1 MATVGALEDTIVA
14 LATPLSEGALGIVRL
29 SGSRAVAIADSVFLA
44 KNKKPLVSLRSYRL
58 RYGWIVRDKER
69 PGACG
74 AESVLRQGVVD
85 EAIVSLMRAP
95 HSYTREDVVE
105 ISSHGG
111 PRVLHIILGLALE
124 KGARLA
130 LPGEFT
136 KRAFLNGRID
146 LAQAE
151 AVMDIIRAKG
161 DLALEAGLRQ
171 LSGDISR
178 CVGEFRKALLDILAD
193 MEASVDFPEDVSC
206 DIPSG
211 ERLSPDGIQGRRG
224 DPKDKARGLPKDV
237 WPQRLSAIA
246 QRLREASER
255 GLRGRLIREGL
266 RVVIFGRP
274 NVGKSSLLNA
284 LLRHDRAIVTPL
296 AGTTRDTLEECV
308 NIRGLAVCLVDTAG
322 WPTDAAAG
330 AARDAIESEAL
341 KRTQE
346 AIETSDLVLFVLD
359 ASEGI
364 LDEDKILAER
374 ISGKK
379 KICVINKTDAGRRIA
394 QGEAQRLWGVPAV
407 AVSAQTGEN
416 IPALEEA
423 VFSSAPDI
431 SFSWGEGAVV
441 ANMRHIEIF
450 GWAAAALDAAVGSLK
465 AALPPEFAAL
475 DVKKALDA
483 LGEITGETF
492 SEGLLDAI
500 FSKFCI
506 GK

>member
-1 MATVGALEDTIVA
+1 MAEVGALEDTIAA
-14 LATPLSEGALGIVRL
+14 LSTPLSEGAIGIVRL
-29 SGSRAVAIADSVFLA
+29 SGSRAVAIANSVFLA
-44 KNKKPLVSLRSYRL
+44 KNKKSLVSLQSHRL
-58 RYGWIVRDKER
+58 RYGWIVRDKEC

-74 AESVLRQGVVD
+74 ASPVLRQGVVD
-85 EAIVSLMRAP
+85 EVIVSLMRAP

-111 PRVLHIILGLALE
+111 PRVLYIILELVLA

-130 LPGEFT
+130 SPGEFT
-136 KRAFLNGRID
+136 KRAFLNGRLD
-146 LAQAE
+146 LVQAE
-151 AVMDIIRAKG
+151 AVLDIIRAKG

-171 LSGDISR
+171 LSGDFSR
-178 CVGEFRKALLDILAD
+178 CVSDLRKTLLDVLAD
-193 MEASVDFPEDVSC
+193 MEASLDFPEDVSC

-211 ERLSPDGIQGRRG
+211 ERLSSNGVQGAREGSTSDGC
-224 DPKDKARGLPKDV
+224 AV
-237 WPQRLSAIA
+237 WSRRLSGVAL
-246 QRLREASER
+246 RLREFSER

-266 RVVIFGRP
+266 RAVIFGRP

-284 LLRHDRAIVTPL
+284 LLRHDRAIVTSV
-296 AGTTRDTLEECV
+296 AGTTRDTLEEYV
-308 NIRGLAVCLVDTAG
+308 NINGFAVCLVDTAG
-322 WPTDAAAG
+322 WLTEAAVG
-330 AARDAIESEAL
+330 FPRDAVEAEAL
-341 KRTQE
+341 KRTKQ
-346 AIETSDLVLFVLD
+346 AIETSDIVLFVLD

-364 LDEDKILAER
+364 LPKDRMLAGE
-374 ISGKK
+374 ISGRK
-379 KICVINKTDAGRRIA
+379 KICVINKIDAGRCIA
-394 QGEAQRLWGVPAV
+394 QEEAERLCGASAV

-423 VFSSAPDI
+423 IFCSASDI
-431 SFSWGEGAVV
+431 SSSWGEGAVV

-450 GWAAAALDAAVGSLK
+450 GRASATLDATLQSLK
-465 AALPPEFAAL
+465 AAMPTEFAAL